1 MKSRKLVLN
10 LIFLILSAVML
21 VVLLWLNIT
30 HASNCAAECEDASYR
45 TYQTGG
51 DTIYTTDECAEC
63 LNAQTNKP
71 QEQFEVNVTLKFNSI
86 NQSDLSD
93 LIDSI
98 TMRYGDAC
106 KVSIRIDKIGQS
118 ENLTWESDSYTL
130 EVPGSEQWWMLLNN
144 SAITTPNI
152 N

>member
-1 MKSRKLVLN
+1 MKNRKLVLN

-21 VVLLWLNIT
+21 VVLLWLNVAR
-30 HASNCAAECEDASYR
+30 ASNCAAECGSVA
-45 TYQTGG
+45 YQTPK
-51 DTIYTTDECAEC
+51 TDACTEC

-71 QEQFEVNVTLKFNSI
+71 QEQFEVNVTLKLNSI

-98 TMRYGDAC
+98 TRRYGDAC

-118 ENLTWESDSYTL
+118 ENLTWESNSYTL
-130 EVPGSEQWWMLLNN
+130 EVPGSEQWWMFLNN
-144 SAITTPNI
+144 STITTPNI